1 MLHQRIGRR
10 LEQAYGARADEL
22 ASELAVHFER
32 GRDPERAIAYL
43 ERAAPL
49 TRKGHLM
56 AYNIALQFED
66 GITRIIPC
74 EPDELVADAA
84 YRAKI
89 NIPLDCRDGA
99 CGTCKVH
106 CESGTYSM
114 GVYIEDAL
122 TDDEAADGYALTCQM
137 KPTSDCVINIP
148 ASSAAC
154 KTQVGTYAGRLTK
167 ISRDSATTVSF
178 SVQAEQPINFLPGQY
193 ANLNVPGS
201 KEMRAYSFS
210 SLPNQTE
217 LSFLIRDV
225 PNGLMST
232 YMRSTAKVDDFIMF
246 AGPYGSFY
254 LRPTIRPIL
263 MLAGGTGLAPFLS
276 MLQWVKEHPT
286 DQPIRLHYGVNT
298 IDDLVEL
305 DALKELK
312 VTMVNFDFSTC
323 VLDPAS
329 GHPKC
334 GYVTQHLSAGELNDG
349 NVDVYVCG
357 PPPMV
362 EGVRKWIADIG
373 VTPKNFLFEK
383 FTSATEALA
392 LAEAA

>member
-1 MLHQRIGRR
+1 M
-10 LEQAYGARADEL
+10 
-22 ASELAVHFER
+22 
-32 GRDPERAIAYL
+32 
-43 ERAAPL
+43 
-49 TRKGHLM
+49 T
-56 AYNIALQFED
+56 YNIALQFED

-74 EPDELVADAA
+74 EPDELIADAA

-106 CESGTYSM
+106 CESGTYTM

-122 TDDEAADGYALTCQM
+122 TEDEAADGYALTCQM
-137 KPTSDCVINIP
+137 KPTSDCVIDIP
-148 ASSAAC
+148 ASSSAC
-154 KTQVGTYAGRLTK
+154 KTQVGTHAGRLAR
-167 ISRDSATTVSF
+167 INRDSRTTVSF
-178 SVQAEQPINFLPGQY
+178 TVRAEQPINFLPGQY

-210 SLPNQTE
+210 SPPNRTE

-232 YMRSTAKVDDFIMF
+232 YMRSRAKVDDFMMF
-246 AGPYGSFY
+246 TGPYGSFY

-298 IDDLVEL
+298 TDDLVEL
-305 DALKELK
+305 DTLQALKS
-312 VTMVNFDFSTC
+312 VMPNFDFSTC
-323 VLDPAS
+323 VLDAAS

-334 GYVTQHLSAGELNDG
+334 GYVTQHLSAGDLNDG

-362 EGVRKWIADIG
+362 EGVRKWIAEVG
-373 VTPKNFLFEK
+373 VSPKHFLFEK
-383 FTSATEALA
+383 FTSANEA